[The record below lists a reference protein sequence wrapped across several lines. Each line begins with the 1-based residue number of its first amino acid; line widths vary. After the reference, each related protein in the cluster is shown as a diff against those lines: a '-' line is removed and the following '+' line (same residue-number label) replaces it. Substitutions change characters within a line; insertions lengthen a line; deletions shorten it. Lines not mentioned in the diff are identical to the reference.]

1 MNDEQTSPPDRSDPA
16 GPWLQR
22 RLWRQPIEAVHQLVQ
37 AMRPDLP
44 CICAYLDACAR
55 ICLPPPD
62 PDCGRR
68 HLIVLPLFLGTGK
81 HAREDIPRLLDEL
94 RRQHP
99 GCRFDLQTAAGENP
113 RVTSLL
119 AQLARGGSR
128 AKRSNIQISN
138 KNSFFRYLKHNDA
151 SS

>member
-1 MNDEQTSPPDRSDPA
+1 MNDEQRPSPDQTGLILLAHGSRDA
-16 GPWLQR
+16 
-22 RLWRQPIEAVHQLVQ
+22 LWRQPIEAVHQQVQ

-44 CICAYLDACAR
+44 CICAYLDACAPD
-55 ICLPPPD
+55 LPAATQTLIAQ
-62 PDCGRR
+62 GVQ

-99 GCRFDLQTAAGENP
+99 LCRFDLQTAAGENP

-119 AQLARGGSR
+119 AQLAIEAAAGTE
-128 AKRSNIQISN
+128 A
-138 KNSFFRYLKHNDA
+138 LKHTDFK
-151 SS
+151 

>member
-1 MNDEQTSPPDRSDPA
+1 MNDEQRPSPDQTGLILLAHGSRDA
-16 GPWLQR
+16 
-22 RLWRQPIEAVHQLVQ
+22 LWRQPIEAVHQLVE

-44 CICAYLDACAR
+44 CICAYLDACAPD
-55 ICLPPPD
+55 LPAATQTLIAQ
-62 PDCGRR
+62 GVK
-68 HLIVLPLFLGTGK
+68 HLIVLPPFLGTGK

-119 AQLARGGSR
+119 AQLAIEAAAGTE
-128 AKRSNIQISN
+128 A
-138 KNSFFRYLKHNDA
+138 LKHTDFK
-151 SS
+151 

>member
-1 MNDEQTSPPDRSDPA
+1 MDDAANHTRGRSGLILLAHGSRDA
-16 GPWLQR
+16 
-22 RLWRQPIEAVHQLVQ
+22 LWRQPIEAVHQLVQ
-37 AMRPDLP
+37 AMRPDLH
-44 CICAYLDACAR
+44 CICAYLDACAPD
-55 ICLPPPD
+55 LPAAAQSLIAQ
-62 PDCGRR
+62 GVE

-119 AQLARGGSR
+119 AQLAVEAVEAAAGSE
-128 AKRSNIQISN
+128 A
-138 KNSFFRYLKHNDA
+138 LKHTDFK
-151 SS
+151 

>member
-1 MNDEQTSPPDRSDPA
+1 MDDAANHTRGRSGLILLAHGSRDA
-16 GPWLQR
+16 
-22 RLWRQPIEAVHQLVQ
+22 LWRQPIEAVHQLVQ
-37 AMRPDLP
+37 AMRPDLH
-44 CICAYLDACAR
+44 CICAYLDACAPD
-55 ICLPPPD
+55 LPAAAQSLIAQ
-62 PDCGRR
+62 GVE

-119 AQLARGGSR
+119 AQLAVEAAAGTE
-128 AKRSNIQISN
+128 A
-138 KNSFFRYLKHNDA
+138 LKHTDFK
-151 SS
+151 

>member
-1 MNDEQTSPPDRSDPA
+1 MNDEQPPSPDQTGLILLAHGSRDA
-16 GPWLQR
+16 
-22 RLWRQPIEAVHQLVQ
+22 LWRQPIEAVHQLVQ

-44 CICAYLDACAR
+44 CICAYLDACAPD
-55 ICLPPPD
+55 LPAATQTLIAQ
-62 PDCGRR
+62 GVR

-99 GCRFDLQTAAGENP
+99 ACRFDLQTAAGENP

-119 AQLARGGSR
+119 AQLAIEAAAGTG
-128 AKRSNIQISN
+128 A
-138 KNSFFRYLKHNDA
+138 LKHTDFK
-151 SS
+151 

>member
-1 MNDEQTSPPDRSDPA
+1 MNDEQRPSPDQTGLILLAHGSRDA
-16 GPWLQR
+16 
-22 RLWRQPIEAVHQLVQ
+22 LWRQPIEAVHQLVE

-44 CICAYLDACAR
+44 CICAYLDACAPD
-55 ICLPPPD
+55 LPAATQTLIAQ
-62 PDCGRR
+62 GVK

-94 RRQHP
+94 RRHHP

-119 AQLARGGSR
+119 AQLAIE
-128 AKRSNIQISN
+128 AAADTEA
-138 KNSFFRYLKHNDA
+138 LKHTDFK
-151 SS
+151 

>member
-1 MNDEQTSPPDRSDPA
+1 MNDEQRPSPDQTGLILLAHGSRDA
-16 GPWLQR
+16 
-22 RLWRQPIEAVHQLVQ
+22 LWRQPIEAVHQLVE

-44 CICAYLDACAR
+44 CICAYLDACAPD
-55 ICLPPPD
+55 LPAATQTLIAQ
-62 PDCGRR
+62 GVK

-119 AQLARGGSR
+119 AQLAIE
-128 AKRSNIQISN
+128 AAAETEA
-138 KNSFFRYLKHNDA
+138 LKHTDFK
-151 SS
+151 

>member
-1 MNDEQTSPPDRSDPA
+1 MNDEQRPSPDQTGLILLAHGSRDA
-16 GPWLQR
+16 
-22 RLWRQPIEAVHQLVQ
+22 LWRQPIEAVHQLVQ

-44 CICAYLDACAR
+44 CICAYLDACAPD
-55 ICLPPPD
+55 LPAATQTLIAQ
-62 PDCGRR
+62 GVK

-99 GCRFDLQTAAGENP
+99 GCRLDLQTAAGENP

-119 AQLARGGSR
+119 AQLAIE
-128 AKRSNIQISN
+128 AAAETEA
-138 KNSFFRYLKHNDA
+138 LKHTDFK
-151 SS
+151 

>member
-1 MNDEQTSPPDRSDPA
+1 MDDAANHTPGRSGLILLAHGSRDA
-16 GPWLQR
+16 
-22 RLWRQPIEAVHQLVQ
+22 LWRQPIEAVHQLVQ
-37 AMRPDLP
+37 AMRPDLH
-44 CICAYLDACAR
+44 CICAYLDACAPD
-55 ICLPPPD
+55 LPAAAQSLIAQ
-62 PDCGRR
+62 GVE

-119 AQLARGGSR
+119 AQLAVEAAAGTE
-128 AKRSNIQISN
+128 A
-138 KNSFFRYLKHNDA
+138 LKHTDFK
-151 SS
+151 

>member
-1 MNDEQTSPPDRSDPA
+1 MDDAANHSPGRSGLILLAHGSRDA
-16 GPWLQR
+16 
-22 RLWRQPIEAVHQLVQ
+22 LWRQPIEAVHQLVQ
-37 AMRPDLP
+37 AMRPDLH
-44 CICAYLDACAR
+44 CICAYLDACAPD
-55 ICLPPPD
+55 LPAAAQSLIAQ
-62 PDCGRR
+62 GVQ

-119 AQLARGGSR
+119 AQLAVEAVEAAAGTE
-128 AKRSNIQISN
+128 A
-138 KNSFFRYLKHNDA
+138 LKHTDFK
-151 SS
+151 

>member
-1 MNDEQTSPPDRSDPA
+1 M
-16 GPWLQR
+16 
-22 RLWRQPIEAVHQLVQ
+22 QPG
-37 AMRPDLP
+37 LP
-44 CICAYLDACAR
+44 CICAYLDACAPD
-55 ICLPPPD
+55 LPAATQSLIAQ
-62 PDCGRR
+62 GVK

-99 GCRFDLQTAAGENP
+99 GCRFDLQTAAARIRASRPAG
-113 RVTSLL
+113 
-119 AQLARGGSR
+119 AAGDRGGSR
-128 AKRSNIQISN
+128 HRSAQTYRFQI

>member
-1 MNDEQTSPPDRSDPA
+1 MNDEQPPSPDQTGLILLAHGSRDA
-16 GPWLQR
+16 
-22 RLWRQPIEAVHQLVQ
+22 LWRQPIEAVHQLVQ

-44 CICAYLDACAR
+44 CICAYLDACAPD
-55 ICLPPPD
+55 LPAATQTLIAQ
-62 PDCGRR
+62 GVR

-99 GCRFDLQTAAGENP
+99 ACRFDLQTAAGENP

-119 AQLARGGSR
+119 AQLAIEAAAGTE
-128 AKRSNIQISN
+128 A
-138 KNSFFRYLKHNDA
+138 LKHTDFK
-151 SS
+151 

>member
-1 MNDEQTSPPDRSDPA
+1 MNDEQRPSPDQTGLILLAHGSRDA
-16 GPWLQR
+16 
-22 RLWRQPIEAVHQLVQ
+22 LWRQPIEAVHQLVQ

-44 CICAYLDACAR
+44 CVCAYLDACAPD
-55 ICLPPPD
+55 LPAATQTLIAQ
-62 PDCGRR
+62 GVK

-119 AQLARGGSR
+119 AQLAIE
-128 AKRSNIQISN
+128 AAADTEA
-138 KNSFFRYLKHNDA
+138 LKHTDFK
-151 SS
+151 

>member
-1 MNDEQTSPPDRSDPA
+1 MNDEQRPSPDQTGLILLAHGSRDA
-16 GPWLQR
+16 
-22 RLWRQPIEAVHQLVQ
+22 LWRQPIEAVHQLVQ

-44 CICAYLDACAR
+44 CVCAYLDACAPD
-55 ICLPPPD
+55 LPAATQTLIAQ
-62 PDCGRR
+62 GVK

-119 AQLARGGSR
+119 AQLAIE
-128 AKRSNIQISN
+128 AAAETEA
-138 KNSFFRYLKHNDA
+138 LKHTDFK
-151 SS
+151 

>member
-1 MNDEQTSPPDRSDPA
+1 MDDAANHTPGQSGLILLAHGSRDA
-16 GPWLQR
+16 
-22 RLWRQPIEAVHQLVQ
+22 LWRQPIEAVHQLVQ
-37 AMRPDLP
+37 AMRPDLR
-44 CICAYLDACAR
+44 CICAYLDACAPD
-55 ICLPPPD
+55 LPAAAQSLIAQ
-62 PDCGRR
+62 GVE

-119 AQLARGGSR
+119 AQLAVEAAAGTE
-128 AKRSNIQISN
+128 A
-138 KNSFFRYLKHNDA
+138 LKHTDFK
-151 SS
+151 

>member
-1 MNDEQTSPPDRSDPA
+1 MDDAANHTPGRSGLILLAHGSRDA
-16 GPWLQR
+16 
-22 RLWRQPIEAVHQLVQ
+22 LWRQPIEAVHQLVQ
-37 AMRPDLP
+37 AMRPDLH
-44 CICAYLDACAR
+44 CICAYLDACAPD
-55 ICLPPPD
+55 LPAAAQSLIAQ
-62 PDCGRR
+62 GVE

-119 AQLARGGSR
+119 AQLAVEAVEAAAGTE
-128 AKRSNIQISN
+128 A
-138 KNSFFRYLKHNDA
+138 LKHTDFK
-151 SS
+151 

>member
-1 MNDEQTSPPDRSDPA
+1 MNDEQPPSPDQTGLILLAHGSRDA
-16 GPWLQR
+16 
-22 RLWRQPIEAVHQLVQ
+22 LWRQPIEAVHQLVQ

-44 CICAYLDACAR
+44 CICAYLDACAPD
-55 ICLPPPD
+55 LPAATQTLIAQ
-62 PDCGRR
+62 GVR

-99 GCRFDLQTAAGENP
+99 ACRFDLQTTAGENP

-119 AQLARGGSR
+119 AQLAIEAAAGTE
-128 AKRSNIQISN
+128 A
-138 KNSFFRYLKHNDA
+138 LKHTDFK
-151 SS
+151 

>member
-1 MNDEQTSPPDRSDPA
+1 MNDEQRRSPDQTGLILLAHGSRDA
-16 GPWLQR
+16 
-22 RLWRQPIEAVHQLVQ
+22 LWRQPIEAVHQLVQ

-44 CICAYLDACAR
+44 CICAYLDACAPD
-55 ICLPPPD
+55 LPAATQTLIAQ
-62 PDCGRR
+62 GVR

-99 GCRFDLQTAAGENP
+99 ACRFDLQTAAGENP

-119 AQLARGGSR
+119 AQLAIEAAAGTE
-128 AKRSNIQISN
+128 A
-138 KNSFFRYLKHNDA
+138 LKHTDFK
-151 SS
+151 

>member
-1 MNDEQTSPPDRSDPA
+1 MDDAANHSPGRA
-16 GPWLQR
+16 GLILLAHGSR
-22 RLWRQPIEAVHQLVQ
+22 DALWRQPIEAVHQLVQ
-37 AMRPDLP
+37 AMRPDLH
-44 CICAYLDACAR
+44 CICAYLDACAPD
-55 ICLPPPD
+55 LPAAAQSLIAQ
-62 PDCGRR
+62 GVE

-119 AQLARGGSR
+119 AQLAVEAVEAAGGTE
-128 AKRSNIQISN
+128 A
-138 KNSFFRYLKHNDA
+138 LKHTDFK
-151 SS
+151 

>member
-1 MNDEQTSPPDRSDPA
+1 MNDEQRPSPDQTGLILLAHGSRDA
-16 GPWLQR
+16 
-22 RLWRQPIEAVHQLVQ
+22 LWRQPIEAVHQLVQ

-44 CICAYLDACAR
+44 CICAYLDACAPD
-55 ICLPPPD
+55 LPAATQTLIAK
-62 PDCGRR
+62 GVK

-119 AQLARGGSR
+119 AQLAIE
-128 AKRSNIQISN
+128 AAAETEA
-138 KNSFFRYLKHNDA
+138 LKHTDFK
-151 SS
+151 

>member
-1 MNDEQTSPPDRSDPA
+1 MNDEQRPSPDQTGLILLAHGSRDA
-16 GPWLQR
+16 
-22 RLWRQPIEAVHQLVQ
+22 LWRQPIEAVHQLVE

-44 CICAYLDACAR
+44 CICAYLDACAPD
-55 ICLPPPD
+55 LPAATQTLIAQ
-62 PDCGRR
+62 GVK

-113 RVTSLL
+113 RITSLL
-119 AQLARGGSR
+119 AQLAIE
-128 AKRSNIQISN
+128 AAAETEA
-138 KNSFFRYLKHNDA
+138 LKHTDFK
-151 SS
+151 

>member
-1 MNDEQTSPPDRSDPA
+1 MQDAANHTPGRA
-16 GPWLQR
+16 GLILLAHGSR
-22 RLWRQPIEAVHQLVQ
+22 DALWRQPIEAVHQLVQ
-37 AMRPDLP
+37 AMRPDLH
-44 CICAYLDACAR
+44 CICAYLDACAPD
-55 ICLPPPD
+55 LPAAAQSLIAQ
-62 PDCGRR
+62 GVE

-119 AQLARGGSR
+119 AQLAIEAAAGTE
-128 AKRSNIQISN
+128 A
-138 KNSFFRYLKHNDA
+138 LKHTDFK
-151 SS
+151 

>member
-1 MNDEQTSPPDRSDPA
+1 MNDEQRPSPDQTGLILLAHGSRDA
-16 GPWLQR
+16 
-22 RLWRQPIEAVHQLVQ
+22 LWRQPIEAVHQLVQ
-37 AMRPDLP
+37 AIRPDLP
-44 CICAYLDACAR
+44 CVCAYLDACAPD
-55 ICLPPPD
+55 LPAATQTLIAQ
-62 PDCGRR
+62 GVK

-119 AQLARGGSR
+119 AQLAIE
-128 AKRSNIQISN
+128 AAAETEA
-138 KNSFFRYLKHNDA
+138 LKHTDFK
-151 SS
+151 

>member
-1 MNDEQTSPPDRSDPA
+1 MDDAANHSPARA
-16 GPWLQR
+16 GLILLAHGSR
-22 RLWRQPIEAVHQLVQ
+22 DALWRQPIEAVHQQVQ

-44 CICAYLDACAR
+44 CICAYLDACAPD
-55 ICLPPPD
+55 LPAATQSLIAQ
-62 PDCGRR
+62 GVE

-99 GCRFDLQTAAGENP
+99 ACRFDLQTAAGENP

-119 AQLARGGSR
+119 AQLAIEAAAGTEV
-128 AKRSNIQISN
+128 
-138 KNSFFRYLKHNDA
+138 LKHTDFK
-151 SS
+151 

>member
-1 MNDEQTSPPDRSDPA
+1 MNDEQRPSPDQTGLILLAHGSRDA
-16 GPWLQR
+16 
-22 RLWRQPIEAVHQLVQ
+22 LWRQPIEAVHQQVQ

-44 CICAYLDACAR
+44 CICAYLDACAPD
-55 ICLPPPD
+55 LPAATQTLIAK
-62 PDCGRR
+62 GVK

-119 AQLARGGSR
+119 AQLAIE
-128 AKRSNIQISN
+128 AAADTEA
-138 KNSFFRYLKHNDA
+138 LKHTDFK
-151 SS
+151 

>member
-1 MNDEQTSPPDRSDPA
+1 MDDAANHTPGRSGLILLAHGSRDA
-16 GPWLQR
+16 
-22 RLWRQPIEAVHQLVQ
+22 LWRQPIEAVHQLVQ
-37 AMRPDLP
+37 AMRPDLH
-44 CICAYLDACAR
+44 CICAYLDACAPD
-55 ICLPPPD
+55 LPAAAQSLIAQ
-62 PDCGRR
+62 GVE

-119 AQLARGGSR
+119 AQLAVEAVEAVAGSE
-128 AKRSNIQISN
+128 A
-138 KNSFFRYLKHNDA
+138 LKHTDFK
-151 SS
+151 

>member
-1 MNDEQTSPPDRSDPA
+1 MDDAANHTPGRSGLILLAHGSRDA
-16 GPWLQR
+16 
-22 RLWRQPIEAVHQLVQ
+22 LWRQPIEAVHQLVQ
-37 AMRPDLP
+37 AMRPDLH
-44 CICAYLDACAR
+44 CICAYLDACAPD
-55 ICLPPPD
+55 LPAAAQSLIAQ
-62 PDCGRR
+62 GVE

-119 AQLARGGSR
+119 AQLAVEAVEAAAGSE
-128 AKRSNIQISN
+128 A
-138 KNSFFRYLKHNDA
+138 LKHTDFK
-151 SS
+151 